1 MVTKKGRF
9 VVATAL
15 ALFLIPGI
23 SSAGVRI
30 TFKLNGGWGYLG
42 LGDVNAG
49 TQAFFDWALATL
61 ASEDHT
67 ITGGYEA
74 LHWGSEFGGD
84 LIFELSPRIG
94 VGIGAG
100 HLRRSNDGSPMMT
113 IDYDSLPFYALSS
126 KTKVSATPLR
136 LGLFLTLPVGRKTNL
151 IANAGVSWYLDVKY
165 DSSWL
170 LTTPGT
176 WIPEK
181 PAQLVT
187 TTAANRKNPLGF
199 QGGLGLE
206 HLLFRKV
213 ALFIEAQGRYAKIRH
228 LEGTTI
234 STAYWDY
241 FGGFFPS
248 FSETGTLYYESVPAI
263 PDAPRLIMV
272 QSSPPDGPGGEPRQ
286 AAVDFSGVSLQFG
299 VRIRL

>member
-1 MVTKKGRF
+1 VVIKRGRF
-9 VVATAL
+9 VIATAL
-15 ALFLIPGI
+15 ALCLIPGI

-30 TFKLNGGWGYLG
+30 TFKLNGGLGYLR

-49 TQAFFDWALATL
+49 TRAFFDWAQTTL
-61 ASEDHT
+61 PSWDYT

-84 LIFELSPRIG
+84 LIFELSPKIG

-100 HLRRSNDGSPMMT
+100 DLQRFKIGSPMMT
-113 IDYDSLPFYALSS
+113 IDYDSSPFYALYS

-136 LGLFLTLPVGRKTNL
+136 LGLFLTLPVGRKTNI
-151 IANAGVSWYLDVKY
+151 IANAGVSWYLNVKY
-165 DSSWL
+165 DSTWL
-170 LTTPGT
+170 LDQPSA
-176 WIPEK
+176 WYEV
-181 PAQLVT
+181 PAQEVS

-206 HLLFRKV
+206 HRFFWKV

-228 LEGTTI
+228 LEGTTV

-241 FGGFFPS
+241 FGGYFPS
-248 FSETGTLYYESVPAI
+248 FSETGILYYESVPAI

-299 VRIRL
+299 IRIRL

>member
-1 MVTKKGRF
+1 MVIKKGRF
-9 VVATAL
+9 VIAMAL
-15 ALFLIPGI
+15 ALCLIPGI

-30 TFKLNGGWGYLG
+30 TLKLNGGLGYLR

-49 TQAFFDWALATL
+49 TRAFFDWGQINLP
-61 ASEDHT
+61 SRDYT

-84 LIFELSPRIG
+84 LIFELSPKIG

-100 HLRRSNDGSPMMT
+100 YLRGSKNPGSPMMT
-113 IDYDSLPFYALSS
+113 IDYDSSPFYTLYS

-136 LGLFLTLPVGRKTNL
+136 LGLFLTLPVGRKTNF
-151 IANAGVSWYLDVKY
+151 IANAGVSWYLNVKY
-165 DSSWL
+165 DSWWGL
-170 LTTPGT
+170 GTPGT
-176 WIPEK
+176 YIPEE
-181 PAQLVT
+181 PWQIVS
-187 TTAANRKNPLGF
+187 TTAAQRKNPLGF

-206 HLLFRKV
+206 HLFFWKV
-213 ALFIEAQGRYAKIRH
+213 ALFIEAQGRYARIRH
-228 LEGTTI
+228 LEGTTV
-234 STAYWDY
+234 STAIW
-241 FGGFFPS
+241 GGFFPS
-248 FSETGTLYYESVPAI
+248 FSEQGRLYYESVPTI

-299 VRIRL
+299 IRIRL

>member
-15 ALFLIPGI
+15 ALCLIPGI

-100 HLRRSNDGSPMMT
+100 HLRRSNYGSPMMT
-113 IDYDSLPFYALSS
+113 FDPTYALYS

-165 DSSWL
+165 DSTWVLDQPSAWYEV
-170 LTTPGT
+170 PGQ
-176 WIPEK
+176 E
-181 PAQLVT
+181 VS
-187 TTAANRKNPLGF
+187 TTAANRKNPLGV

-206 HLLFRKV
+206 HLFFRKV
-213 ALFIEAQGRYAKIRH
+213 ALFIEAQGRFAKIRH
-228 LEGTTI
+228 LEGTTV
-234 STAYWDY
+234 SFPFWY
-241 FGGFFPS
+241 GFFPY
-248 FSETGTLYYESVPAI
+248 FIETGILYYESVPAI